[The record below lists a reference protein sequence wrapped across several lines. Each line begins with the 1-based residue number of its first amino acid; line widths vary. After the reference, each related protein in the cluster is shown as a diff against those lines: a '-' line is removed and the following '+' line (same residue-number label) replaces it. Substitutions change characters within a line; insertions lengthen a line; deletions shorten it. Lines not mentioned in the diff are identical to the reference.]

1 MGWQGL
7 YANDAL
13 SSVQGGCEDGA
24 PLRPSLG
31 GDGQG
36 YRQTYLQMAEPQPG
50 NSTPG
55 VGPRDRNLITES
67 VSCAEMLTS
76 ALFSGK
82 LETPRAINV

>member
-13 SSVQGGCEDGA
+13 SSVQGGCEDRA

-36 YRQTYLQMAEPQPG
+36 YRQTYLQMAEPHLVIPHQ
-50 NSTPG
+50 
-55 VGPRDRNLITES
+55 ES
-67 VSCAEMLTS
+67 VPGTE
-76 ALFSGK
+76 
-82 LETPRAINV
+82 I